1 MIDRRRQARRRTG
14 RRALALGF
22 ALALGGA
29 GSGGLAL
36 DSVVFRVDNAPETLN
51 KSLRGASVLL
61 ASQRAGN
68 LRPQDLFADA
78 RAEYGRLL
86 GALYA
91 QGYYSAVISVK
102 IDGQEAADIPPIDSP
117 ASIGSITV
125 QIDPGPRFTF
135 SRAAVAPLAPGTNLP
150 EGFAMGQ
157 PADSG
162 LIRDAVQAGVDGW
175 RSKGR
180 AKAVPLAQDIVAD
193 HATAQLA
200 AAVTLDPGPVLRFG
214 RLKVEGNVRMREQRI
229 RWISSLRTGEQF
241 DPAELERAADRLRR
255 TGVFSSVV
263 LTEDATITDPDL
275 IGITAT
281 LIEAK
286 TRRYSFGA
294 EVASLDGVTISA
306 LWLHRNL
313 LGGGERLT
321 VKGEVA
327 NIGITSGGVDYTL
340 GVTLE
345 RPGTPGP
352 DTSLALNFDLSHLD
366 EDDYLAD
373 TAAAGFNF
381 NHVFSEKL
389 SARAGLSYE
398 YTKGRDEVG
407 DFLYRSLALPIG
419 SIWDNRDNQ
428 TNATGGVYAAAE
440 VKPFLGFG
448 TTDNGV
454 RLTLDARGYRPLDKD
469 RKFVIAG
476 RLQAGAVFGSSLL
489 GTPRADLFYSGGGG
503 TVRGQPYQSLGVTVD
518 SMGTALGIG
527 GTKFVGAS
535 VEARVKLT
543 EKIGVVGFFD
553 LGRVDAEQFFADSG
567 NWHSGVGIGARYETG
582 FGPIR
587 FDVATP
593 LGGDTGD
600 GVQIYIGL
608 GQAF

>member
-1 MIDRRRQARRRTG
+1 MIDPRRRSRHRTG
-14 RRALALGF
+14 RHALCLGLV
-22 ALALGGA
+22 LAFGVA
-29 GSGGLAL
+29 GSAGLAL
-36 DSVVFRVDNAPETLN
+36 DSVVFRVDDAPEALT

-68 LRPQDLFADA
+68 LAPQDLFADA

-86 GALYA
+86 GELYA

-102 IDGQEAADIPPIDSP
+102 IDGQEAASIPPIDSP
-117 ASIGSITV
+117 ASIASITV
-125 QIDPGPRFTF
+125 QVDPGPRFSF
-135 SRAAVAPLAPGTNLP
+135 SRAEVSPLAPGTKLP
-150 EGFAMGQ
+150 AGFAVGQ
-157 PADSG
+157 PAESG
-162 LIRDAVQAGVDGW
+162 LIRDAVQAGVEGW
-175 RSKGR
+175 RNRGR
-180 AKAVPLAQDIVAD
+180 ARAAPVAQDIVAD
-193 HATAQLA
+193 HATAQLG

-214 RLKVEGNVRMREQRI
+214 RLKVEGNMRMREQRI
-229 RWISSLRTGEQF
+229 RWISSLRRGEVF
-241 DPAELERAADRLRR
+241 DPAELQRAADRLRR

-263 LTEDATITDPDL
+263 LTEDENITAPDEL
-275 IGITAT
+275 GITAT
-281 LIEAK
+281 LVEAK

-294 EVASLDGVTISA
+294 EVASLDGVMVSA

-321 VKGEVA
+321 IEGEVA
-327 NIGITSGGVDYTL
+327 NIGITSGGVDYAL

-352 DTSLALNFDLSHLD
+352 NTSAALNFDLSHLD

-373 TAAAGFNF
+373 TAAAGVSFT
-381 NHVFSEKL
+381 HVFSEKL

-398 YTKGRDEVG
+398 YTAGRDDSG
-407 DFLYRSLALPIG
+407 DFLYRSLALPLG
-419 SIWDNRDNQ
+419 GIWDNRDDQ

-448 TTDNGV
+448 TTDNGL
-454 RLTLDARGYRPLDKD
+454 RLTLDARGYRPLDRD
-469 RKFVIAG
+469 RRLVIAG
-476 RLQAGAVFGSSLL
+476 RLQAGAVFGASLL

-518 SMGTALGIG
+518 SMGTPLDIG
-527 GTKFVGAS
+527 GTRFIGGS
-535 VEARVKLT
+535 VEARVKIS
-543 EKIGVVGFFD
+543 EKIGLVGFFD
-553 LGRVDAEQFFADSG
+553 VGRVDAVDFFSDSG

-593 LGGDTGD
+593 LGGNTGA
-600 GVQIYIGL
+600 GVQFYIGL

>member
-1 MIDRRRQARRRTG
+1 MIDPRRQARLRTG
-14 RRALALGF
+14 RRALSLGLV
-22 ALALGGA
+22 LALGVA
-29 GSGGLAL
+29 GSAGLAL
-36 DSVVFRVDNAPETLN
+36 DSVVFRVDNAPDALT

-61 ASQRAGN
+61 GSQRAGN
-68 LRPQDLFADA
+68 LQPQDLFADA

-86 GALYA
+86 GELYA

-117 ASIGSITV
+117 ASIASIAV
-125 QIDPGPRFTF
+125 QVDPGPRFSF
-135 SRAAVAPLAPGTNLP
+135 SRAEVTPLAPGTKMP
-150 EGFAMGQ
+150 AGFSTGQ

-162 LIRDAVQAGVDGW
+162 LIRDAVTAGVDGW
-175 RSKGR
+175 RAQGR
-180 AKAVPLAQDIVAD
+180 AKAAPVAQDIVAD
-193 HATAQLA
+193 HATAQLG

-214 RLKVEGNVRMREQRI
+214 RLKVEGNMRMREQRI
-229 RWISSLRTGEQF
+229 RWISSLRSGERF

-255 TGVFSSVV
+255 TGVFSSVI
-263 LTEDATITDPDL
+263 LTEDDAITAPDI

-281 LIEAK
+281 LVEAK

-294 EVASLDGVTISA
+294 ELASLDGATISA

-321 VKGEVA
+321 IEGEIA
-327 NIGITSGGVDYTL
+327 NIGRTADGVDYTL

-352 DTSLALNFDLSHLD
+352 DTSVALNFDVSHLD
-366 EDDYLAD
+366 EDDYRAD

-398 YTKGRDEVG
+398 YTKGSDAVG

-419 SIWDNRDNQ
+419 VIWDNRDDQ
-428 TNATGGVYAAAE
+428 TNATGGVYAAGE

-448 TTDNGV
+448 TTDNGL
-454 RLTLDARGYRPLDKD
+454 RATLDARGYRPLDKD

-476 RLQAGAVFGSSLL
+476 RLQAGAVFGASLL

-518 SMGTALGIG
+518 NMGTPLDIG
-527 GTKFVGAS
+527 GTKFVGAT
-535 VEARVKLT
+535 VEARVKVT
-543 EKIGVVGFFD
+543 EKIGIVGFFD
-553 LGRVDAEQFFADSG
+553 VGRVDAAQFFADSG
-567 NWHSGVGIGARYETG
+567 KWHSGAGIGARYETG

-587 FDVATP
+587 VDVATP
-593 LGGDTGD
+593 VGGDTGE
-600 GVQIYIGL
+600 GVQFYIGL